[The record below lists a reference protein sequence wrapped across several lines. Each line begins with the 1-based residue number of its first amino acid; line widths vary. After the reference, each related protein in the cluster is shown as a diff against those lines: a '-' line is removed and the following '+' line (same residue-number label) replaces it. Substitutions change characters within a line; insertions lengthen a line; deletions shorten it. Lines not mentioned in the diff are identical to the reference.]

1 MLSAG
6 PALGQRGTSLAHAER
21 VRRVARRLAHEHV
34 NGRQRADHGHIVR
47 SCAPRCD
54 GQAGGGHCPAP
65 RYTAIRA
72 GVVERCPRAGAAPEA
87 ATRGSA
93 DLSVDDATRA
103 RTAMR
108 LYGRQSRVRARRRR
122 VLLSLGVVLALVAIP
137 LGHLVL
143 QRGAVVHGV
152 RVAGVPLGG
161 ASRAQAEREI
171 TAAVGDQLQRD
182 VTVNVAGRSATLSP
196 YDLGVR
202 VDAARTAQAA
212 LDSGRVRG
220 GLLFSLAYSRAIAP
234 VLRYPEATRAAGGA
248 RERDAAL
255 RSMRDWCS
263 SRAGPPSP
271 CPPRP
276 VSASIP
282 PRPCGRSRAPRS
294 PIAATCRCAPCP
306 RPLRSRPRPR
316 AAPRPGSR
324 CCCRSRSPSPAAARL
339 QAAGPCG
346 GSRHCSPRRPT
357 ST

>member
-1 MLSAG
+1 MGISYGRA
-6 PALGQRGTSLAHAER
+6 P
-21 VRRVARRLAHEHV
+21 VRR
-34 NGRQRADHGHIVR
+34 
-47 SCAPRCD
+47 
-54 GQAGGGHCPAP
+54 AGGGRPLSRSAVHCHSGGGRRTLSACRGRRP
-65 RYTAIRA
+65 RQQH
-72 GVVERCPRAGAAPEA
+72 AGALN
-87 ATRGSA
+87 
-93 DLSVDDATRA
+93 LSVDDATRA

-122 VLLSLGVVLALVAIP
+122 VLLSLGVVLALLAIP

-182 VTVNVAGRSATLSP
+182 VTVNVAGRSATFSP

-234 VLRYPEATRAAGGA
+234 VLRYPDATRAAGGA
-248 RERDAAL
+248 RERDAG
-255 RSMRDWCS
+255 S
-263 SRAGPPSP
+263 
-271 CPPRP
+271 
-276 VSASIP
+276 
-282 PRPCGRSRAPRS
+282 GRRAPGAQAERGRHRR
-294 PIAATCRCAPCP
+294 TRQGRCR
-306 RPLRSRPRPR
+306 LRSRRGPAGDHERR
-316 AAPRPGSR
+316 ARRSQRRVAAHRAHARCDLDGGRAARQGPGRAAAVRADRLHAPRPG
-324 CCCRSRSPSPAAARL
+324 CRSLARAAAR
-339 QAAGPCG
+339 
-346 GSRHCSPRRPT
+346 RRCSPRRPT